1 MWTGDLTYNDL
12 VSSALGNINNL
23 QEFIDDVFAS
33 KYNGLQLDGFR
44 FAPEMQVDFNYEQIE
59 KTLGLNVMATYVD
72 IDSPGTPISMDG
84 FQLSTGKIP
93 RMKKRA
99 EYDENEM
106 RKIMVLQER
115 FGNTNLRS
123 INAAKRTL
131 FDITDKLIGS
141 HTNSM
146 TYQRHQM
153 ISKGK
158 LELTDLNNPAGL
170 TSLTFSA
177 KVPTDNVTTKT
188 STAKWWTDAT
198 HTTEGSAADPIKD
211 LRAIKRALE
220 LKNVVGMHFEVDKL
234 TLEDTLN
241 HSAVKTA
248 IGYAIQPL
256 AGSDTIARAI
266 ATNIGFDA
274 QKAAL
279 EKLVGCPIVAIDSIV
294 AVEKWDKNKMALTQS
309 QIRAFAPDVFVLVPD
324 GLLGEVK
331 AVEPIK
337 LPLTNGTYADYFGG
351 RLLMTVDF
359 NILRKIQYIE
369 TEMTTLVVPD
379 KPKYMMYLNIL

>member
-12 VSSALGNINNL
+12 VTSALGNIKNL
-23 QEFIDDVFAS
+23 QEFIDDVFAE

-44 FAPEMQVDFNYEQIE
+44 FAPEMQVDFTYEQIE

-84 FQLSTGKIP
+84 FTLTTGKIP

-115 FGNTNLRS
+115 FGNTSMRS

-131 FDITDKLIGS
+131 FDVTDKLIGS

-153 ISKGK
+153 ISKGQ
-158 LELTDLNNPAGL
+158 LEITSTNNPAGIA
-170 TSLTFSA
+170 SVTFSA
-177 KVPTDNVTTKT
+177 SVPAANKTTLT
-188 STAKWWTDAT
+188 GNYKWWADGT
-198 HTTEGSAADPIKD
+198 HAAEGSSSDPIKD
-211 LRAIKRALE
+211 LRAKRRAME
-220 LKNVVGMHFEVDKL
+220 QKNVISMHMEIDSLTFEDL
-234 TLEDTLN
+234 LG
-241 HSAVKTA
+241 HSAVKKA
-248 IGYAIQPL
+248 IGYHIQPL
-256 AGSDTIARAI
+256 AGSDTIASAI
-266 ATNIGFDA
+266 AVNAGFDA
-274 QKAAL
+274 QKAVL
-279 EKLVGCPIVAIDSIV
+279 EKLIGCRIVPIDSIV
-294 AVEKWDKNKMALTQS
+294 AVEKFDKATMALAQT
-309 QIRAFAPDVFVLVPD
+309 QIRAFSPDVCVFVPD

-331 AVEPIK
+331 TVEPVK
-337 LPLTNGTYADYFGG
+337 LPLTNGTYADYYGG

-369 TEMTTLVVPD
+369 TEMTSLVVPD
-379 KPKYMMYLNIL
+379 KPKYMMYLTVL

>member
-12 VSSALGNINNL
+12 VTSALGNIRNL
-23 QEFIDDVFAS
+23 QEFIDDVFAE

-44 FAPEMQVDFNYEQIE
+44 FAPEMQVDFTYEQIE

-84 FQLSTGKIP
+84 FTLTTGKIP

-115 FGNTNLRS
+115 FGNTSLRS

-131 FDITDKLIGS
+131 FDVTDKLIGS

-153 ISKGK
+153 ISKGQ
-158 LELTDLNNPAGL
+158 LEITSTNNPSGIA
-170 TSLTFSA
+170 SVTFSA
-177 KVPTDNVTTKT
+177 SVPGANKTTLT
-188 STAKWWTDAT
+188 GNYNWWADAT
-198 HTTEGSAADPIKD
+198 HAAEGSSSDPIKD
-211 LRAIKRALE
+211 MRAKRRAME
-220 LKNVVGMHFEVDKL
+220 QKNVISMHMEIDSLTFEDL
-234 TLEDTLN
+234 LG
-241 HSAVKTA
+241 HSAVKKA
-248 IGYAIQPL
+248 IGYHIQPL
-256 AGSDTIARAI
+256 AGSDTIASAI
-266 ATNIGFDA
+266 AVNAGFDA
-274 QKAAL
+274 QKAVL
-279 EKLVGCPIVAIDSIV
+279 EKLIGCRIVPIDSIV
-294 AVEKWDKNKMALTQS
+294 AVEKFDKATMALTQT
-309 QIRAFAPDVFVLVPD
+309 QIRAFSPDVCVFVPD

-331 AVEPIK
+331 TVEPVK
-337 LPLTNGTYADYFGG
+337 LPLTNGTYADYYGG

-359 NILRKIQYIE
+359 NILKKIP
-369 TEMTTLVVPD
+369 LA
-379 KPKYMMYLNIL
+379 ILGLK

>member
-99 EYDENEM
+99 EYDETEM

>member
-177 KVPTDNVTTKT
+177 KVPTANVTTKT

-279 EKLVGCPIVAIDSIV
+279 EKLVGCSIVAIDSIV
-294 AVEKWDKNKMALTQS
+294 AVEKWDKAKMALTQS

-369 TEMTTLVVPD
+369 TEMTTLVVPG

>member
-12 VSSALGNINNL
+12 VTSALGNIKNL
-23 QEFIDDVFAS
+23 QEFIDDVFAE

-44 FAPEMQVDFNYEQIE
+44 FAPEMQVDFTYEQIE

-84 FQLSTGKIP
+84 FTLTTGKIP

-115 FGNTNLRS
+115 FGNTSMRS

-131 FDITDKLIGS
+131 FDVTDKLIGS

-153 ISKGK
+153 ISKGQ
-158 LELTDLNNPAGL
+158 LEITSTNNPAGIASVTFSASVPAANKTTL
-170 TSLTFSA
+170 TGNYKWWADATHAAEGSSSNPIGDLRAKRRAMEQKNVISMHMEIDSLTF
-177 KVPTDNVTTKT
+177 
-188 STAKWWTDAT
+188 
-198 HTTEGSAADPIKD
+198 ED
-211 LRAIKRALE
+211 LL
-220 LKNVVGMHFEVDKL
+220 G
-234 TLEDTLN
+234 
-241 HSAVKTA
+241 HSAVKKA
-248 IGYAIQPL
+248 IGYHIQPL
-256 AGSDTIARAI
+256 AGSDTIASAI
-266 ATNIGFDA
+266 AVNAGFDA
-274 QKAAL
+274 QKAVL
-279 EKLVGCPIVAIDSIV
+279 EKLIGCRIVPIDSIV
-294 AVEKWDKNKMALTQS
+294 AVEKFDKATMALAQT
-309 QIRAFAPDVFVLVPD
+309 QIRAFSPDVCVFVPD

-331 AVEPIK
+331 TVEPVK
-337 LPLTNGTYADYFGG
+337 LPLTNGTYADYYGG

-369 TEMTTLVVPD
+369 TEMTSLVVPD
-379 KPKYMMYLNIL
+379 KPKYMMYLTVL

>member
-177 KVPTDNVTTKT
+177 KVPTANVTTKT

-266 ATNIGFDA
+266 ATNIGYDA

-279 EKLVGCPIVAIDSIV
+279 EKLVGCSIVAIDSIV
-294 AVEKWDKNKMALTQS
+294 AVEKWDKAKMALTQS

>member
-12 VSSALGNINNL
+12 VTSALGNVKNL
-23 QEFIDDVFAS
+23 QEFIDDVFAE

-44 FAPEMQVDFNYEQIE
+44 FAPDMQVDFTYEQIE

-84 FQLSTGKIP
+84 FALTTGKIP

-115 FGNTNLRS
+115 FGNTNLRA

-131 FDITDKLIGS
+131 FDVTDKLIGA

-146 TYQRHQM
+146 SYQRHQM

-158 LELTDLNNPAGL
+158 LELTAANNPAGL
-170 TSLTFSA
+170 SSITFSA
-177 KVPTDNVTTKT
+177 SVPTGNVTTLT
-188 STAKWWTDAT
+188 GNYKWWTDAT
-198 HTTEGSAADPIKD
+198 HATEGSSADPIKD
-211 LRAIKRALE
+211 LRAKRRAME
-220 LKNVVGMHFEVDKL
+220 LKNIISMHMEIDALTFEDL
-234 TLEDTLN
+234 LG
-241 HSAVKTA
+241 HSAVKKA
-248 IGYAIQPL
+248 IGYHIQPL
-256 AGSDTIARAI
+256 AGSDAI
-266 ATNIGFDA
+266 ATAIAVNAGYDA
-274 QKAAL
+274 EKAVL
-279 EKLVGCPIVAIDSIV
+279 EKLIGCRIVAVDSIV
-294 AVEKWDKNKMALTQS
+294 AVEKWDKATMALTQS
-309 QIRAFAPDVFVLVPD
+309 QIRAFAPDVCVFVPD

-331 AVEPIK
+331 TVEPVK
-337 LPLTNGTYADYFGG
+337 LPLTNGTYADYYGG

-359 NILRKIQYIE
+359 NILKKIQYIE
-369 TEMTTLVVPD
+369 TEMTSLVVPD
-379 KPKYMMYLNIL
+379 KPKYMMYLNVL

>member
-12 VSSALGNINNL
+12 VSSALGNVNNL
-23 QEFIDDVFAS
+23 QEFIDDVFAN

-44 FAPEMQVDFNYEQIE
+44 FAPDMQVDFNYEQIE

-131 FDITDKLIGS
+131 FDITDKLIGA

-146 TYQRHQM
+146 SYQRHQM
-153 ISKGK
+153 VSKGQ
-158 LELTDLNNPAGL
+158 LELTTTNNPAGL
-170 TSLTFSA
+170 SSLTFSA
-177 KVPTDNVTTKT
+177 KVPTANVTTKT

-198 HTTEGSAADPIKD
+198 HVTEGSAADPIKD
-211 LRAIKRALE
+211 LRTIKRALE

-241 HSAVKTA
+241 HSVVKTA
-248 IGYAIQPL
+248 IGYSIQPL

-274 QKAAL
+274 QKGAL

-294 AVEKWDKNKMALTQS
+294 SVEKWDKATMALTQS
-309 QIRAFAPDVFVLVPD
+309 QLRAFAPDVFVLVPD
-324 GLLGEVK
+324 GLLGDVK

-337 LPLTNGTYADYFGG
+337 LPLTNGAYAGYYGG

>member
-294 AVEKWDKNKMALTQS
+294 AVEKWDKAKMALTQS

>member
-12 VSSALGNINNL
+12 VTSALGNIKNL
-23 QEFIDDVFAS
+23 QEFIDDVFAE

-44 FAPEMQVDFNYEQIE
+44 FAPEMQVDFTYEQIE

-84 FQLSTGKIP
+84 FTLTTGKIP

-115 FGNTNLRS
+115 FGNTSLRS

-131 FDITDKLIGS
+131 FDVTDKLIGS

-153 ISKGK
+153 ISKGQ
-158 LELTDLNNPAGL
+158 LEITSTNNPAGIA
-170 TSLTFSA
+170 SVTFSA
-177 KVPTDNVTTKT
+177 SVPADNKTTLT
-188 STAKWWTDAT
+188 GDYKWWAAAT
-198 HTTEGSAADPIKD
+198 HAAEGSSSDPIKD
-211 LRAIKRALE
+211 MRAKRRAME
-220 LKNVVGMHFEVDKL
+220 QKNVISMHMEIDSLTFEDL
-234 TLEDTLN
+234 LG
-241 HSAVKTA
+241 HSAVKKA
-248 IGYAIQPL
+248 IGYHIQPL
-256 AGSDTIARAI
+256 AGSDTIASAI
-266 ATNIGFDA
+266 AVNAGFDA
-274 QKAAL
+274 QKAVL
-279 EKLVGCPIVAIDSIV
+279 EKLIGCRIVPIDSIV
-294 AVEKWDKNKMALTQS
+294 AVEKFDKATMALAQT
-309 QIRAFAPDVFVLVPD
+309 QIRAFSPDVCVFVPD

-331 AVEPIK
+331 TVEPVK
-337 LPLTNGTYADYFGG
+337 LPLTNGTYADYYGG

-369 TEMTTLVVPD
+369 TEMTSLVVPD
-379 KPKYMMYLNIL
+379 KPKYMMYLTVL